1 MLSVRNFLS
10 SGDSVQQISGD
21 SFESLLF
28 LLYKYIMKWT
38 KEQLIE
44 ASLSVVKQKS
54 QLAMIEKK
62 VKDKG
67 IRMTFSERMYF
78 KKKYLPLKKK
88 ITDME
93 NEFLLNVAGN
103 GIEGEENAEPPPTN
117 KEQQTFK
124 III

>member
-1 MLSVRNFLS
+1 MT
-10 SGDSVQQISGD
+10 Q
-21 SFESLLF
+21 
-28 LLYKYIMKWT
+28 WT

-44 ASLSVVKQKS
+44 GSVSLVKMKS
-54 QLAMIEKK
+54 KLAMIEKK

-67 IRMTFSERMYF
+67 IRITFSDRLKFDRIYH
-78 KKKYLPLKKK
+78 PLKKK

-117 KEQQTFK
+117 KE
-124 III
+124 

>member
-1 MLSVRNFLS
+1 
-10 SGDSVQQISGD
+10 
-21 SFESLLF
+21 
-28 LLYKYIMKWT
+28 MKWT

-67 IRMTFSERMYF
+67 IRMTFSERMDF

-103 GIEGEENAEPPPTN
+103 GIEGEEDNAEPPLTN
-117 KEQQTFK
+117 KEQQTL
-124 III
+124 